1 MSHRFLTHL
10 REERDRLNRWI
21 AGLTVEDADDADMA
35 RLRRLNRTI
44 ELQIDRWARDLA
56 PTRTG

>member
-10 REERDRLNRWI
+10 SEERDRLNRWI
-21 AGLTVEDADDADMA
+21 AGLTVEDADDADIA

-44 ELQIDRWARDLA
+44 EQQIDRWVCDLA
-56 PTRTG
+56 PTRID